1 MALVIDGDTASP
13 PSPSQRQRPPNLL
26 AQQIT
31 GRAYVSYSQLSLMRS
46 CPRKF
51 AFQYV
56 EKAQPEFQPCSLIF
70 GGAIHSAL
78 EFYFRAKLEGLGVTH
93 EALVSAFHDAWK
105 RQREQGGN
113 GVPVRFN
120 KGADIDSVH
129 AMADR
134 MLRAF
139 QTTALASPKGK
150 ILGIEEQ
157 LQVVLHPDL
166 PDLLAKVDL
175 VTQTDGALHVID
187 FKTSRSRWSQT
198 KALESAEQPQLYAAT
213 VARMA
218 RVLGVPVKLHFA
230 VITKAKKPIVQ
241 ILPVPTNANTLTV
254 LKETAVQTWAAIK
267 TGNFY
272 PNPSPMTC
280 TTCPFKSR
288 CPIFKG
294 R

>member
-1 MALVIDGDTASP
+1 MSIVIDGDTVSP
-13 PSPSQRQRPPNLL
+13 PSLSQRQRPANLL

-31 GRAYVSYSQLSLMRS
+31 GRLYVSYSQLSLMRS

-56 EKAQPEFQPCSLIF
+56 EKAPPDLQPCSLIF
-70 GGAIHSAL
+70 GGSIHSAL
-78 EFYFRAKLEGLGVTH
+78 EFYFRAMLEGLGVTH
-93 EALVSAFHDAWK
+93 EALLSAFHDAWK
-105 RQREQGGN
+105 RQIEKGGSD
-113 GVPVRFN
+113 VPVRFN
-120 KGADIDSVH
+120 RGDDIDSVH
-129 AMADR
+129 ALADR

-139 QTTALASPKGK
+139 QASPLASPKGK

-157 LQVVLHPDL
+157 LQIVLHPDL

-175 VTQTDGALHVID
+175 VTQTNGALHVVD
-187 FKTSRSRWSQT
+187 FKTSRSRWSEA

-218 RVLGVPVKLHFA
+218 RVLRVPVKLHFA

-241 ILPVPTNANTLTV
+241 LLPVPTNANTLMV

-267 TGNFY
+267 AGNFY
-272 PNPSPMTC
+272 PSPSPMTC